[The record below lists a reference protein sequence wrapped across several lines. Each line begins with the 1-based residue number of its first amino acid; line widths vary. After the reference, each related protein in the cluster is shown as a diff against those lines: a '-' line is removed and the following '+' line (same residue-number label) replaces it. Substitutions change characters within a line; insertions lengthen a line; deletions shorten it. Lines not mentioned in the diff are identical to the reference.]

1 MLTENQESLDATI
14 SRLTQTQDASCSL
27 SAVLEPQLSDDE
39 WAHIVVNLGG
49 RLGARARGHKSS
61 ARCFVEAVLWMA
73 GSNDAYW
80 RCLPIEYGANHSVY
94 VRFSRWVK
102 AGQWDPVLACLPE
115 SDARRQGL
123 ARMVATHRASLQRKQ
138 RYANHQAA
146 GFGRSRVI
154 GWNACSTRAQPRR
167 CMAGA
172 CARHALNAVRGS
184 RRPLRP

>member
-1 MLTENQESLDATI
+1 MTSGRTSWSI
-14 SRLTQTQDASCSL
+14 S
-27 SAVLEPQLSDDE
+27 
-39 WAHIVVNLGG
+39 GG

-61 ARCFVEAVLWMA
+61 ARCFVEAVLWM
-73 GSNDAYW
+73 GGKQ
-80 RCLPIEYGANHSVY
+80 RCLLALPAHRIGANHSVY

-146 GFGRSRVI
+146 
-154 GWNACSTRAQPRR
+154 
-167 CMAGA
+167 
-172 CARHALNAVRGS
+172 
-184 RRPLRP
+184 

>member
-146 GFGRSRVI
+146 
-154 GWNACSTRAQPRR
+154 
-167 CMAGA
+167 
-172 CARHALNAVRGS
+172 
-184 RRPLRP
+184 